1 MIVFT
6 AIAVLGFVI
15 GLPGE
20 ALFWAVDSVQ
30 MMGKKGEICRPA
42 DQTLSEYFVKG
53 HWTEAPWRPVCKE
66 E

>member
-1 MIVFT
+1 MIVYT
-6 AIAVLGFVI
+6 AIAVLVFVI

-20 ALFWAVDSVQ
+20 AFFWAIDSVQ
-30 MMGKKGEICRPA
+30 MMGKEQVCRPA
-42 DQTLSEYFVKG
+42 DQTMSEYFVKG